1 MVPLHT
7 GKKLAFRDFVRA
19 MSKVAE
25 QTFGGGDYDFDRREG
40 AVRAARAVRPC
51 GCVRAWRCV
60 TVRAGVRV
68 VVRTGAW

>member
-51 GCVRAWRCV
+51 GCVRA
-60 TVRAGVRV
+60 
-68 VVRTGAW
+68 